1 MVFGFVDPDSAED
14 GSHGDPNGEA
24 ARTNIMSITNYP
36 HNLWRQRRQP
46 RQQVGRLMDTLFDVK
61 PGAYRHRSRA
71 GKGLQGHG
79 NPCQKRKATT
89 QHEAHFRIL
98 HLSILVPLV
107 ALLLLESSRV
117 HLHKKI
123 RNSTSGQYIGLIEVP
138 TLTSSLHLTPQSTKV
153 TKDAVPVGALSMT
166 GVEIAAGKRV
176 SCPER
181 KCFHFSLL

>member
-79 NPCQKRKATT
+79 NPCQVRFQNHAR
-89 QHEAHFRIL
+89 A
-98 HLSILVPLV
+98 
-107 ALLLLESSRV
+107 
-117 HLHKKI
+117 
-123 RNSTSGQYIGLIEVP
+123 
-138 TLTSSLHLTPQSTKV
+138 
-153 TKDAVPVGALSMT
+153 
-166 GVEIAAGKRV
+166 
-176 SCPER
+176 
-181 KCFHFSLL
+181 